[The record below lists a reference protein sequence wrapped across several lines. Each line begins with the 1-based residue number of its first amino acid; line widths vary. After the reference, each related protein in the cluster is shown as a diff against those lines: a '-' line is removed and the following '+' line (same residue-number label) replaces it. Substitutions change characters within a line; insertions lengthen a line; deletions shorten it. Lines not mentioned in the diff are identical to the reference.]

1 MKKVTLATLFLL
13 LFLSFLNAKEI
24 KIAIVDLQRVFD
36 EYIEFQ
42 SAKRELD
49 RYVLE
54 WERQRDSLKRY
65 IDSLKQN
72 LEIERPGLTDKGIQ
86 KKEIE
91 INKAQERYSNFI
103 RNVWGQDGLFYKKS
117 QELLN
122 PYYQKIQE
130 TIKKIAKANDV
141 DLVLNNDTKFVL
153 YISNAIDLTSDVL
166 QELNR
171 NYVMQGEQKM
181 AKVRIATFPLVE
193 NDPDAQKLQLGT
205 RIQKSIYQALT
216 GLSNIE
222 LLSTSE
228 VNKEISRRNLTNNQ
242 LLPETCQQLALS
254 LNSDY
259 FIRGTVGVSGEQV
272 NFTYELYKTATMEK
286 VSEIT
291 GSAPNQREG
300 LDIEAIQK
308 AKLLIQ
314 QFKF

>member
-1 MKKVTLATLFLL
+1 MKKLTTITLFL
-13 LFLSFLNAKEI
+13 FLASSFLNARET
-24 KIAIVDLQRVFD
+24 KIAVVDLQRIFD

-42 SAKRELD
+42 NAKRELD

-91 INKAQERYSNFI
+91 INKAQERYSNFVKTI
-103 RNVWGQDGLFYKKS
+103 WGQDGLFYKKS
-117 QELLN
+117 HELLN

-130 TIKKIAKANDV
+130 TIKKIAQANDV

-153 YISNAIDLTSDVL
+153 YISSATNLTDEVL

-171 NYVMQGEQKM
+171 SYAMQGEQKM
-181 AKVRIATFPLVE
+181 SKVRIAAFPLVE
-193 NDPDAQKLQLGT
+193 NDPDAQKLQLGN

-222 LLSTSE
+222 LLGTSE

-259 FIRGTVGVSGEQV
+259 FIRGIVSVSGEQV

-286 VSEIT
+286 ISEIS
-291 GSAPNQREG
+291 GSAPNLRES
-300 LDIEAIQK
+300 LDIESIQK

-314 QFKF
+314 QIKF